1 MSKQDPLASLRGGA
15 SAPASSDSIVTVGD
29 RVLIDYDGKTGPE
42 QQFAHTGDL
51 VLIDGGRPLRL
62 QPGLNMPPRDVWEH
76 YKSHPKIETLRMAG
90 ALRVVSPDLRE
101 YPTRTTLLGL
111 VKRTLCADALDYMLA
126 LEKAKPHNGP
136 GSQDPRILELLE
148 HRAKAAARSRGPDLG
163 NVVSMASQHA
173 ATLTVD
179 LEARMAKAAAKAG

>member
-1 MSKQDPLASLRGGA
+1 MPKQDPLASLRGGA
-15 SAPASSDSIVTVGD
+15 SAPASSDSIETVGD

-51 VLIDGGRPLRL
+51 VLLDGVPLRL
-62 QPGLNMPPRDVWEH
+62 QPGLNMPTREVWEH
-76 YKSHPKIETLRMAG
+76 YKSHPKIEALRVAG
-90 ALRVVSPDLRE
+90 SLRVVSPDLRE
-101 YPTRTTLLGL
+101 YPHRTTLLGL

-126 LEKAKPHNGP
+126 LERAKPHNGP